1 MSQLNSSELM
11 AFQAILS
18 FVSDINGVFGTEQKS
33 LALYGRL
40 IEKTT
45 FAHIEAIRKHISA
58 FKVFC
63 TDSRDALRE
72 KNSSK
77 LSTQN
82 IQYSDRVFINLRS
95 LFMKADTDSKRAIW
109 NHILTISAIVDP
121 AAKMREVLETE
132 SGESGESA
140 GNQDF
145 LQGLISQVEDNID
158 TETSNP
164 TEAMT
169 NLMKSGVMENMM
181 VSMTQGMQDGS
192 LDLGGLMGSIQGMVG
207 NLREQEGIPPEVQH
221 MTQGLSQALSQVQSQ
236 IEDTNKEE

>member
-11 AFQAILS
+11 TFQAILS
-18 FVSDINGVFGTEQKS
+18 FVNDINGVFGTEQKS

-45 FAHIEAIRKHISA
+45 FSHVEAIRKHINA

-63 TDSRDALRE
+63 IDSRDGLRE
-72 KNSSK
+72 KNPSK

-95 LFMKADTDSKRAIW
+95 LFMKADSDSKRAIW
-109 NHILTISAIVDP
+109 HHLLTISAIVDP
-121 AAKMREVLETE
+121 SAKMREVLET
-132 SGESGESA
+132 ESGESA

-145 LQGLISQVEDNID
+145 LQGLISQVEENID
-158 TETSNP
+158 TEVSNP
-164 TEAMT
+164 TEAMS

-207 NLREQEGIPPEVQH
+207 NLREQEGVPPEVQH